1 MLFRSHGRRRLRRG
15 TPRKHRPP
23 GTPSNIPRAPTL
35 RPAAAQPWQHATG
48 RPTRHAERQPQPT
61 PRGPTRG
68 PEARS
73 ATCFSFL
80 RFSYISFF
88 LTYFLLVSAF
98 PRHLRPAQSPF
109 PQGWRIS
116 VILKISALHPIQA
129 TRSGVFR
136 GFLFSGPYPKAVN
149 RHIINILII
158 LHPFHPFSRN
168 PRVSRDT
175 LRGCGKSEYEPMI

>member
-1 MLFRSHGRRRLRRG
+1 MLLAF
-15 TPRKHRPP
+15 P
-23 GTPSNIPRAPTL
+23 GT
-35 RPAAAQPWQHATG
+35 
-48 RPTRHAERQPQPT
+48 
-61 PRGPTRG
+61 
-68 PEARS
+68 
-73 ATCFSFL
+73 
-80 RFSYISFF
+80 
-88 LTYFLLVSAF
+88 
-98 PRHLRPAQSPF
+98 LRPAQSPF

-175 LRGCGKSEYEPMI
+175 LRGCGKSEYEPMIRSGSSQAFSSVGPSILVVQAAAPRFLLLVPEPLVLEYKVAAKARYHVFTFVGRMALACPPYV

>member
-1 MLFRSHGRRRLRRG
+1 MRDNVIVKLVFAGEASGIPQPYPEILIPNFYLFFLCFIAGRMLLAF
-15 TPRKHRPP
+15 P
-23 GTPSNIPRAPTL
+23 GT
-35 RPAAAQPWQHATG
+35 
-48 RPTRHAERQPQPT
+48 
-61 PRGPTRG
+61 
-68 PEARS
+68 
-73 ATCFSFL
+73 
-80 RFSYISFF
+80 
-88 LTYFLLVSAF
+88 
-98 PRHLRPAQSPF
+98 LRPAQSPF

>member
-1 MLFRSHGRRRLRRG
+1 VIRLFAFHFLDRFLFYFCSYLHC
-15 TPRKHRPP
+15 P
-23 GTPSNIPRAPTL
+23 GT
-35 RPAAAQPWQHATG
+35 
-48 RPTRHAERQPQPT
+48 
-61 PRGPTRG
+61 
-68 PEARS
+68 
-73 ATCFSFL
+73 
-80 RFSYISFF
+80 
-88 LTYFLLVSAF
+88 
-98 PRHLRPAQSPF
+98 LRPAQSPV

-136 GFLFSGPYPKAVN
+136 GFLFSDPHQKPVN
-149 RHIINILII
+149 SHIINTLII